1 MYYSDIEVVKDA
13 YRRNQVMEFITLALS
28 DFKLERNIE
37 DDQRRFVRSLT
48 EGIDRVYTELQRKVE
63 YNSIIP
69 QVKERRLVVISG
81 APGTGKSTL
90 AKKLCQDVSR
100 NMESLSYKLVV
111 KVELRDLVPLVREPS
126 SFGLEQLMGLF
137 ASAGQMERVIQRMKA
152 TGGADMLLIL
162 DGYDELPHE
171 LRHSPFFVNL
181 LTHSL
186 ESPLPFSHII
196 LTSRAIVMSEI
207 YHHFTSAQFSFVN
220 IEVLGFTSEQ
230 IQLFIDQ
237 YFREECNSEL
247 SAKLSAKL
255 DALPHIKGLC
265 SIPVVLSI
273 ISRVFLSRKDLPPT
287 LTQIYDEF
295 VCETLSPMFPGL
307 QSTLK
312 LPLQDHDFVKLCEI
326 AYHCTKQQ
334 KLIFTKS
341 DLLGLQ
347 DKYSDR
353 QTGCGLLTARP
364 VDKLRFVIAESFY
377 FIHLTVQEFLCA
389 VHIAL
394 QEVAAQRAICDEHL
408 GQPHMAQ
415 TWRFYCGVT
424 KLENYDLLQ
433 NSTIRHITG
442 FDELLMQSFFETQNR
457 ALVAKLMPSVMGEK
471 VKVHPKTSYDS
482 LAFGFCLEQHSSLQ
496 HLTVY
501 ISLGGVVTE
510 VKHLLEP
517 CLRHQQ
523 LQTLTISGPR
533 ELL

>member
-1 MYYSDIEVVKDA
+1 
-13 YRRNQVMEFITLALS
+13 MEFINLALS
-28 DFKLERNIE
+28 RFKLDFEY
-37 DDQRRFVRSLT
+37 DTLRFVRSMT
-48 EGIDRVYTELQRKVE
+48 EGIDKVYTELQRKVE

-69 QVKERRLVVISG
+69 LVKEHRLVVISG

-111 KVELRDLVPLVREPS
+111 KVELRDLVPLVLEPS
-126 SFGLEQLMGLF
+126 SFGLEQLMELF
-137 ASAGQMERVIQRMKA
+137 ASAGQVETVVQRMKA

-186 ESPLPFSHII
+186 ESPLPLSHII
-196 LTSRAIVMSEI
+196 FTSRSIVMSEI
-207 YHHFTSAQFSFVN
+207 YHHFTSAQFPFVN

-237 YFREECNSEL
+237 YFQGEGISEL

-287 LTQIYDEF
+287 LTQIYDDF

-312 LPLQDHDFVKLCEI
+312 LPLQDHDFLKLCEI

-347 DKYSDR
+347 YKYSDR

-394 QEVAAQRAICDEHL
+394 LEVAAQRAIWDEHL

-424 KLENYDLLQ
+424 KLEHYDLLQ
-433 NSTIRHITG
+433 NSTIRRIMD
-442 FDELLMQSFFETQNR
+442 FDELLMQSFFETQYED
-457 ALVAKLMPSVMGEK
+457 LVAKLMPSVMGDE
-471 VKVHPKTSYDS
+471 VKVHPNTSYDS
-482 LAFGFCLEQHSSLQ
+482 LAFGFCLEQHHSLQ
-496 HLTVY
+496 HLTVCLP
-501 ISLGGVVTE
+501 SGEVVTD

-523 LQTLTISGPR
+523 LQTLTIGGPS

>member
-1 MYYSDIEVVKDA
+1 
-13 YRRNQVMEFITLALS
+13 MEFITLALS
-28 DFKLERNIE
+28 HFKLNFE
-37 DDQRRFVRSLT
+37 DDHRRFVRSLT
-48 EGIDRVYTELQRKVE
+48 LGIDKVYTELQEKVE
-63 YNSIIP
+63 YDSIMP
-69 QVKERRLVVISG
+69 LVKKHRLVVISG

-90 AKKLCQDVSR
+90 ATKLCQDVSR
-100 NMESLSYKLVV
+100 NMESLGYKLVV
-111 KVELRDLVPLVREPS
+111 KVELRDLVPLVQEPS
-126 SFGLEQLMGLF
+126 SFGLELLMELF
-137 ASAGQMERVIQRMKA
+137 KSAGQMERVVQRMIA
-152 TGGADMLLIL
+152 TGGADTLLIL

-171 LRHSPFFVNL
+171 LRHSSFFVNL

-186 ESPLPFSHII
+186 NSPLPYSHII
-196 LTSRAIVMSEI
+196 LTSRSIVMSEI
-207 YHHFTSAQFSFVN
+207 YHHFTSAKFSFVN

-237 YFREECNSEL
+237 YFQGEGSSEL
-247 SAKLSAKL
+247 SVKLAAKL

-312 LPLQDHDFVKLCEI
+312 LPFQDHDFLKLCEI

-334 KLIFTKS
+334 KLIFTTS

-377 FIHLTVQEFLCA
+377 FLHLTVQEFLSA

-394 QEVAAQRAICDEHL
+394 QGVAAQRAIWDEHL

-415 TWRFYCGVT
+415 TWRFYCGLT
-424 KLENYDLLQ
+424 TLEHYDLLQ
-433 NSTIRHITG
+433 NSTIRGIEG
-442 FDELLMQSFFETQNR
+442 FDELLMQSLFETQKR
-457 ALVAKLMPSVMGEK
+457 DLVAKLMPSVMEEM
-471 VKVHPKTSYDS
+471 VEVRPKTIYDS
-482 LAFGFCLEQHSSLQ
+482 IAFGFCLEYHRSLQ
-496 HLTVY
+496 HLKVV
-501 ISLGGVVTE
+501 LPGGGVVAE
-510 VKHLLEP
+510 VERLLEP

-523 LQTLTISGPR
+523 LQTLTIHGPG

>member
-1 MYYSDIEVVKDA
+1 
-13 YRRNQVMEFITLALS
+13 MEFINLALS
-28 DFKLERNIE
+28 RFKLNSEH
-37 DDQRRFVRSLT
+37 DGQKFVRSMT
-48 EGIDRVYTELQRKVE
+48 EGIDKVYTELQRKVAYE
-63 YNSIIP
+63 SIV
-69 QVKERRLVVISG
+69 QLVQEHRLVVISG

-100 NMESLSYKLVV
+100 DMESLGYKLVV
-111 KVELRDLVPLVREPS
+111 KVELRDIVPLVQEPS
-126 SFGLEQLMGLF
+126 SFGLEQLMKLF
-137 ASAGQMERVIQRMKA
+137 ESAGQMERVVQRMKA
-152 TGGADMLLIL
+152 TSGADTLLIL

-171 LRHSPFFVNL
+171 LRHSQFFLNL

-186 ESPLPFSHII
+186 KSPLRKGHII
-196 LTSRAIVMSEI
+196 LTSRSIVMNEI
-207 YHHFTSAQFSFVN
+207 YYHFKSAEVPLVN

-230 IQLFIDQ
+230 IQYFIDQ
-237 YFREECNSEL
+237 YFKEEDSSEL

-273 ISRVFLSRKDLPPT
+273 ISHVFLLRKDLPPT
-287 LTQIYDEF
+287 LTQIYEEF

-312 LPLQDHDFVKLCEI
+312 LPFQDHDFLKLCEI

-377 FIHLTVQEFLCA
+377 FIHLTVQEFLSA
-389 VHIAL
+389 VHVAL
-394 QEVAAQRAICDEHL
+394 LEVADQRAIWDEHL

-415 TWRFYCGVT
+415 TCRFYCGVT

-433 NSTIRHITG
+433 NSTISDIEY

-457 ALVAKLMPSVMGEK
+457 DLVAMLMPSVMGDK
-471 VKVHPKTSYDS
+471 VRLHPKTSYDS

-496 HLTVY
+496 HLAVDS
-501 ISLGGVVTE
+501 SLGEVVTE

-523 LQTLTISGPR
+523 LQSLTIFGLC

>member
-1 MYYSDIEVVKDA
+1 
-13 YRRNQVMEFITLALS
+13 MEFITLALS
-28 DFKLERNIE
+28 DFKLEQNIE
-37 DDQRRFVRSLT
+37 DDHRRFVRSLT
-48 EGIDRVYTELQRKVE
+48 EGIDRVYTELQGKVE

-69 QVKERRLVVISG
+69 LVKERQLVVISG

-100 NMESLSYKLVV
+100 SMESLSYKLVV

-126 SFGLEQLMGLF
+126 SFGLEQLMALF
-137 ASAGQMERVIQRMKA
+137 ASAGQMERVVQRMKA
-152 TGGADMLLIL
+152 TGGADTLLIL
-162 DGYDELPHE
+162 DGYDELPCE
-171 LRHSPFFVNL
+171 LRHSPFFINL

-196 LTSRAIVMSEI
+196 LTSRSIVMSEI

-230 IQLFIDQ
+230 IQHFIDQ
-237 YFREECNSEL
+237 YFKEDNSEL

-312 LPLQDHDFVKLCEI
+312 LPFQDHDFLKLCEI

-334 KLIFTKS
+334 KLVFTKS

-377 FIHLTVQEFLCA
+377 FLHLTVQEFLCA

-394 QEVAAQRAICDEHL
+394 LEVADQRAIWDEHL
-408 GQPHMAQ
+408 EQPHMAQ

-433 NSTIRHITG
+433 NSTIRRIMG

-457 ALVAKLMPSVMGEK
+457 HLVAKLMPSVMGDE
-471 VKVHPKTSYDS
+471 VEVYPKTSYDS

-496 HLTVY
+496 HLT
-501 ISLGGVVTE
+501 IHFSSGEVVTE

-523 LQTLTISGPR
+523 LQSLTISGLG

>member
-1 MYYSDIEVVKDA
+1 
-13 YRRNQVMEFITLALS
+13 MEFINLALS
-28 DFKLERNIE
+28 RFKLNFEHDE
-37 DDQRRFVRSLT
+37 QKFVRSMT
-48 EGIDRVYTELQRKVE
+48 EGIDKVYTELQGKVVYE
-63 YNSIIP
+63 SIV
-69 QVKERRLVVISG
+69 QLVQERRLVVISG

-100 NMESLSYKLVV
+100 DMESLGYKLVV
-111 KVELRDLVPLVREPS
+111 KVELRDLVPLVQELS
-126 SFGLEQLMGLF
+126 SFGLKQLMELF
-137 ASAGQMERVIQRMKA
+137 ESAGQMERVVQRMKA
-152 TGGADMLLIL
+152 TRGADTLLIL
-162 DGYDELPHE
+162 DGYDELPHK
-171 LRHSPFFVNL
+171 LRHSSFFVNL

-186 ESPLPFSHII
+186 KSPLRDSHII
-196 LTSRAIVMSEI
+196 LASRSIVMSEI
-207 YHHFTSAQFSFVN
+207 YHHFHSAKKPLVN

-237 YFREECNSEL
+237 YFQGEGNSEL

-312 LPLQDHDFVKLCEI
+312 LPFQDHDFLKLCEI

-334 KLIFTKS
+334 KLIFAKS

-364 VDKLRFVIAESFY
+364 VDKLRFAIAESFY
-377 FIHLTVQEFLCA
+377 FIHLTVQEFLSA
-389 VHIAL
+389 VHIARL
-394 QEVAAQRAICDEHL
+394 KVADQRAIWDEL
-408 GQPHMAQ
+408 LRQPHMAQ
-415 TWRFYCGVT
+415 TWRFYCGLT
-424 KLENYDLLQ
+424 KLDHYDLLQ
-433 NSTIRHITG
+433 NSTIRNIKG
-442 FDELLMQSFFETQNR
+442 FDELLMQSLFEAHNEE
-457 ALVAKLMPSVMGEK
+457 LLIKLMPSVIGDE
-471 VKVHPKTSYDS
+471 VELVPKTSYDS
-482 LAFGFCLEQHSSLQ
+482 MAFGFCLEKHSSLQ
-496 HLTVY
+496 YLKVVLPSY
-501 ISLGGVVTE
+501 GIVTE

-523 LQTLTISGPR
+523 LQTLAIYGYG